1 MLINGTLFSV
11 APVICMK
18 HLSQAW
24 SIWGGWVS
32 HSCLLLSSCHW
43 SVSHK
48 EISWRVCTNTIREQ
62 EGEIRS
68 MALLLRLRGNGA
80 SLTDLYAQFKPW
92 ELQAQAAVSLHRLCQ
107 HISLM
112 SNGDQLNTL
121 IRAECFW
128 AAEARF
134 LERGGRVSLS
144 GSRMNV
150 CTQTNRFSTWSP
162 CRVGKESC
170 SFAWEPI
177 DIFVLVNAQP

>member
-1 MLINGTLFSV
+1 MLINATLVFSV

-48 EISWRVCTNTIREQ
+48 EISWLLCTMRARGRETV
-62 EGEIRS
+62 
-68 MALLLRLRGNGA
+68 NGTSTQA
-80 SLTDLYAQFKPW
+80 ERKRWLSDCGLYDRFKPW
-92 ELQAQAAVSLHRLCQ
+92 ELAQAAVSLHRPCQ
-107 HISLM
+107 HMSLT
-112 SNGDQLNTL
+112 SNGDKLNTL

-128 AAEARF
+128 AAEAR
-134 LERGGRVSLS
+134 LERGGRMGLS

-150 CTQTNRFSTWSP
+150 GTQTNRVSSWSP

-170 SFAWEPI
+170 SFAWEP
-177 DIFVLVNAQP
+177 VG